1 MERSTHTFNQNSRH
15 VIWKGPFMFPFKVQ
29 VHFRWNMAQHKMEQS
44 RPDFQ
49 QSPGILEIQK
59 VSSFKLTE
67 FVLNLMK
74 FDEICY
80 KSDSMLKKI
89 IL

>member
-1 MERSTHTFNQNSRH
+1 
-15 VIWKGPFMFPFKVQ
+15 
-29 VHFRWNMAQHKMEQS
+29 MAQHKMEQS